1 MPLIAASG
9 IPAPLKRC
17 LIREGNALCF
27 QLEDSSFWF
36 RHRNDCIL
44 AAAERFSPLEP
55 FFDIGGGNGFV
66 SAALQHAGREVVLI
80 EPGQEGCFNAR
91 KRGIRHIICG
101 LLEDIPMD
109 ESSIGACGFFD
120 VIEHIEDDLAMLKT
134 TYQLM
139 KPGGKIYI
147 TVPAYS
153 FLWSQEDIDAGH
165 YRRYSIPSARRLLQ
179 QVGFDV
185 VYSSY
190 LFSFLPLPIFLLRTV
205 PHLSGSGNKPANHRQ
220 DHQSSKSG
228 LLLSV

>member
-1 MPLIAASG
+1 
-9 IPAPLKRC
+9 
-17 LIREGNALCF
+17 
-27 QLEDSSFWF
+27 
-36 RHRNDCIL
+36 
-44 AAAERFSPLEP
+44 
-55 FFDIGGGNGFV
+55 
-66 SAALQHAGREVVLI
+66 
-80 EPGQEGCFNAR
+80 
-91 KRGIRHIICG
+91 
-101 LLEDIPMD
+101 MD

-220 DHQSSKSG
+220 DHQSSKSRAIVERLMSWELQRVKRQNHCFPEAAV
-228 LLLSV
+228 LLLPKRKGKCRICRLALRKPKCATQQVLPCPLPPNLFSAPDHGVSGWHYAFRYHTPILCLMQILRYNTADCCYMCF